1 MTKSPPLH
9 HRILIRPQRYEAGH
23 RPSKRILRNLY
34 LLDEEIEIVAA
45 IYAQQRKALQ
55 AYSRI
60 SEPRSFAITNRE
72 RVHAW
77 NTLEVSLGGRL
88 LGNDLPA
95 IQDDISDVR
104 KQLAKTTQVLR
115 YNIEIQE
122 EGNSKAI
129 LVFTL
134 VTIIFLPLSFVASVF
149 GMNTVD
155 IRDMDS
161 SQWIF
166 WATALPVT
174 ATIGGVS
181 LVLAYYG
188 TQMRDSLHTS
198 GTRIKRRLAGGI
210 KRHKK
215 DKLPDEEKVAALQ
228 RQSHTPQ
235 RRRPALDIGV
245 SRPRGERGV
254 RNLRPRSPRGLD
266 GQERSVRRGSGFGGD
281 VGGGQRRGES
291 WSEARGRRREMNSGN
306 QVSA

>member
-1 MTKSPPLH
+1 LPRSNST
-9 HRILIRPQRYEAGH
+9 PQRYEAGH

-45 IYAQQRKALQ
+45 IYAQQRKALE
-55 AYSRI
+55 AYGYITS
-60 SEPRSFAITNRE
+60 PTSFAITNRE
-72 RVHAW
+72 RLHAW
-77 NTLEVSLGGRL
+77 NTLEVGLGGKAVD
-88 LGNDLPA
+88 NELPA
-95 IQDDISDVR
+95 ILDDISDLR

-122 EGNSKAI
+122 EGDSKAI

-181 LVLAYYG
+181 LLLAYYG
-188 TQMRDSLHTS
+188 TQMRDSLHES
-198 GTRIKRRLAGGI
+198 GRSVQRSLAGGI
-210 KRHKK
+210 KRPRK
-215 DKLPDEEKVAALQ
+215 DKLSDEEKVDPERAVHP
-228 RQSHTPQ
+228 SQ
-235 RRRPALDIGV
+235 RRKQGLTIGM
-245 SRPRGERGV
+245 SRPRGERRV
-254 RNLRPRSPRGLD
+254 RNMRPRSPGEFE
-266 GQERSVRRGSGFGGD
+266 ERERAVRRRSSFAGEA
-281 VGGGQRRGES
+281 GGGRE
-291 WSEARGRRREMNSGN
+291 RRRENTGDMR
-306 QVSA
+306 

>member
-1 MTKSPPLH
+1 V
-9 HRILIRPQRYEAGH
+9 
-23 RPSKRILRNLY
+23 LRNLY

-45 IYAQQRKALQ
+45 IYAQQRKALE
-55 AYSRI
+55 AYSSI
-60 SEPRSFAITNRE
+60 TDPVSFAITNRE
-72 RVHAW
+72 RLHAW
-77 NTLEVSLGGRL
+77 NTLEVGLGGRL
-88 LGNDLPA
+88 IDKDLPA
-95 IQDDISDVR
+95 IQDDIRDLR

-181 LVLAYYG
+181 LLLAYYG
-188 TQMRDSLHTS
+188 TQMRDSLQNS
-198 GTRIKRRLAGGI
+198 GRNVKRSLAGGI
-210 KRHKK
+210 KRPRK
-215 DKLPDEEKVAALQ
+215 DKLIDEEKVDTNRPNQ
-228 RQSHTPQ
+228 TTQ
-235 RRRPALDIGV
+235 RRRPGLAIGLN
-245 SRPRGERGV
+245 RPRGERRV
-254 RNLRPRSPRGLD
+254 RNQRLRSPD
-266 GQERSVRRGSGFGGD
+266 ERERVVRRRSTFVAD
-281 VGGGQRRGES
+281 
-291 WSEARGRRREMNSGN
+291 ARERRR
-306 QVSA
+306 